1 MSRLRRN
8 DSVSRVVEFAST
20 LGYVHQW
27 TGGGHLK
34 FSKPGRRPVFFGG
47 SPSDRR
53 AHKNAISN
61 LKKSDRGV
69 L

>member
-1 MSRLRRN
+1 MCNLRRN
-8 DSVSRVVEFAST
+8 ESVKRVVEFAAT
-20 LGYVHQW
+20 LGFSPQW
-27 TGGGHLK
+27 TGAGHLK
-34 FSKPGRRPVFFGG
+34 FSKPHRRPVFFGG

-61 LKKSDRGV
+61 LKKSERGV